1 MTQKS
6 PQLLFLPGASGNTSF
21 WYPLIQYLKTS
32 YSHKIIAYPGF
43 GDTPVQP
50 EIQSFETLT
59 EYVLNQ
65 IEEPSILIAQSM
77 GGIFAVAATLKKP
90 DLIKGL
96 VLIATSG
103 GINLEPFHAR
113 DWRQDYQQQ
122 YEDYS
127 DWFMRTKVNYET
139 LLSEI
144 QLNILLIWGD
154 CDPISPVAV
163 GKHLQNQFK
172 DAHLNIIQGGD
183 HMLAEA
189 HADEVALLIQDYLLN
204 NPHIGMEI

>member
-21 WYPLIQYLKTS
+21 WYPLIRCLKTS
-32 YSHKIIAYPGF
+32 YSHKIIAYPEF

-59 EYVLNQ
+59 EYVLTQ

-77 GGIFAVAATLKKP
+77 GGIFAVAATLQKP

-103 GINLEPFHAR
+103 GINLEPFHA
-113 DWRQDYQQQ
+113 
-122 YEDYS
+122 
-127 DWFMRTKVNYET
+127 
-139 LLSEI
+139 
-144 QLNILLIWGD
+144 
-154 CDPISPVAV
+154 
-163 GKHLQNQFK
+163 
-172 DAHLNIIQGGD
+172 
-183 HMLAEA
+183 
-189 HADEVALLIQDYLLN
+189 
-204 NPHIGMEI
+204 